1 MLYAGNQENKNPLPR
16 LAEYVASSEDVS
28 EIISVKELL
37 KLFVIE
43 IKDALKVYE
52 DNSGAISI
60 AKNGNLTK
68 NSKHIEVHGHY
79 VQDYITNDIHVIKVD
94 SNRNIADIFT
104 EALCK
109 DKFLYFRKF
118 VRLIRRI

>member
-43 IKDALKVYE
+43 IKDAIKVYE

-109 DKFLYFRKF
+109 DKFPYFRKF

>member
-43 IKDALKVYE
+43 IKDAIKVYE